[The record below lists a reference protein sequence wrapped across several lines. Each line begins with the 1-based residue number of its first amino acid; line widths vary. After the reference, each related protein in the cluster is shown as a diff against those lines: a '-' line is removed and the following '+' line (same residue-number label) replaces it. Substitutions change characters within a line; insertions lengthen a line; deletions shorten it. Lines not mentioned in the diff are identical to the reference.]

1 MSRFSKLIFAAAV
14 AMTVAS
20 CADKARIEGTI
31 QTAPSSEVIV
41 KKLNINHFETLD
53 TVKVDQAGKFT
64 CKVDLKK
71 GQPEF
76 IYVFYKDTKVASL
89 LLEAG
94 DKVTVVSDTLG
105 NSTVT
110 GSEES
115 LKLAQVEKEFAEV
128 VVRLNDIAKELE
140 TETVPAKAL
149 ELRKKMGQEYVDY
162 YRSRVK
168 YILNNSRSLTVVPVL
183 FQNLGDNLPVF
194 AQSTDAIHFVNTA
207 DSLAAV
213 YPESRYVK
221 ALRKEAEKRFGYM
234 ELEHRLKNA
243 TEVGFFDVEL
253 PDINSQKKKLSDIDA
268 KVIMLYFWSATDTD
282 QKMFNLDVLKS
293 LYEDYNHKGFEI
305 YQVALDPDKA
315 AWARV
320 MKTQN
325 LPWVNVCDFRGAAS
339 PYVGAY
345 NLGALPATFLIK
357 DGELVDGQ
365 AVDEKAFRRLLDK
378 LLK

>member
-1 MSRFSKLIFAAAV
+1 MNMSRFSKLIFAAAV

-20 CADKARIEGTI
+20 CADKVRIEGTI

-53 TVKVDQAGKFT
+53 TVKVDQAGKFS

-149 ELRKKMGQEYVDY
+149 ELR
-162 YRSRVK
+162 
-168 YILNNSRSLTVVPVL
+168 NNLLLVV
-183 FQNLGDNLPVF
+183 
-194 AQSTDAIHFVNTA
+194 
-207 DSLAAV
+207 
-213 YPESRYVK
+213 
-221 ALRKEAEKRFGYM
+221 
-234 ELEHRLKNA
+234 
-243 TEVGFFDVEL
+243 
-253 PDINSQKKKLSDIDA
+253 
-268 KVIMLYFWSATDTD
+268 
-282 QKMFNLDVLKS
+282 
-293 LYEDYNHKGFEI
+293 
-305 YQVALDPDKA
+305 
-315 AWARV
+315 
-320 MKTQN
+320 
-325 LPWVNVCDFRGAAS
+325 
-339 PYVGAY
+339 
-345 NLGALPATFLIK
+345 
-357 DGELVDGQ
+357 
-365 AVDEKAFRRLLDK
+365 
-378 LLK
+378 